1 MKGWPTF
8 FLCGCSG
15 DVFYCSVREWVD
27 NDGSNDWETLQ
38 RLVDLNTGMLF
49 SWEGQ
54 MALLLVLSII
64 FFGEK
69 NIFFTSF
76 SGRLI

>member
-1 MKGWPTF
+1 MVTSSPGKH
-8 FLCGCSG
+8 
-15 DVFYCSVREWVD
+15 
-27 NDGSNDWETLQ
+27 LQ
-38 RLVDLNTGMLF
+38 RLVDLDTGALF

-54 MALLLVLSII
+54 MTLLLVLGII
-64 FFGEK
+64 FFREK